1 MQEPTFNR
9 DHVKGILSERLEH
22 YMREFA
28 ADVTLNETNIHDKTL
43 LRPAIAAKW
52 CRYDYEEKRYKE
64 KMLAELED
72 LKQKVTLKLYEK
84 KKSSI
89 VSQTVNET
97 MIKIE
102 ADKILKAS
110 PQYLAKKADLESQD
124 EVIRFIGE
132 AKQIISQFGFDIKNS
147 IDVLKLEQI

>member
-1 MQEPTFNR
+1 MQEPTVNR

-64 KMLAELED
+64 KMLAELDD

-110 PQYLAKKADLESQD
+110 PQYLAKKADLENQD

>member
-1 MQEPTFNR
+1 MQEPKFNR
-9 DHVKGILSERLEH
+9 GHVKGILSERLEH

-64 KMLAELED
+64 KMLAELDD

-110 PQYLAKKADLESQD
+110 PQYLAKKADLENQD

>member
-1 MQEPTFNR
+1 MYAVAGDCPGNEELALQIQTGDRSAAELLVARNEGYLT
-9 DHVKGILSERLEH
+9 DLAKGH
-22 YMREFA
+22 TA
-28 ADVTLNETNIHDKTL
+28 
-43 LRPAIAAKW
+43 W
-52 CRYDYEEKRYKE
+52 C
-64 KMLAELED
+64 ELED